1 MQSLL
6 LVIALL
12 APTPLAWSPSIRGA
26 SLRRRVVAPVVKG
39 GESRALI
46 IQNKGGG
53 HGELGFH
60 LALTLAKDK
69 GLKVT
74 MLHDGGPDALTG
86 KEPWDSYGELK
97 DAGVELKWADLSSC
111 TTAEAL
117 EGCGAFE
124 HVIDNWSK
132 KAELAAPLVGLA
144 QEWKCGSFVFV
155 SSGGLYLGESQPMVE
170 TDVVKEKA
178 DLRGVENLLA
188 EKKLPWTC
196 FRPQYIYGPNAN
208 KRDSTDWF
216 FDRIVRGRPLP
227 IPYSGNQLL
236 SLTNAVDAASMI
248 SSALSNPKAV
258 NQIFNCGTDTFYAYG
273 QVAEM
278 VAEVVGKEAD
288 VKAYDPEKF
297 PDLKKGAFP
306 FRNTAF
312 YVNVDK
318 AKEVLGWAPKSD
330 LATDLKMVYEQ
341 YKALG
346 KDKKEMDF
354 STDDEILT
362 KAI

>member
-144 QEWKCGSFVFV
+144 QEWSVRVVGGFVPWGEPAD
-155 SSGGLYLGESQPMVE
+155 GGDGRGEGEGRLAGGGESARGEEVAV
-170 TDVVKEKA
+170 DVLSAAVH
-178 DLRGVENLLA
+178 LRAQREQARLHGLVL
-188 EKKLPWTC
+188 
-196 FRPQYIYGPNAN
+196 RPNRARQAPPHP
-208 KRDSTDWF
+208 F
-216 FDRIVRGRPLP
+216 
-227 IPYSGNQLL
+227 SGNQLL

-278 VAEVVGKEAD
+278 VAKVVGKEAD